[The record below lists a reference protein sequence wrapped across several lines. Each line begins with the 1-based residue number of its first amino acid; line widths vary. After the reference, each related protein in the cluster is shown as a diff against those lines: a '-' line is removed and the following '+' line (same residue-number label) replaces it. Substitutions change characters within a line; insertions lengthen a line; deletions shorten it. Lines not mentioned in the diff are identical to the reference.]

1 MIQINAKGPDP
12 NHVNKVSTN
21 DPEVAEVYDLT
32 EALCLRAFIVA
43 EKPHSDKIQFTV
55 PFCSLALFRL
65 GLALV

>member
-1 MIQINAKGPDP
+1 M
-12 NHVNKVSTN
+12 STN

-32 EALCLRAFIVA
+32 ETLCLRALIVA

-65 GLALV
+65 